1 MNPNIFKAYDVRGV
15 YPTELDEAIFHEIGR
30 AFVTYLKARR
40 IGVGRDM
47 RVSSPSLAA
56 AFIAG
61 AREQGADVVDY
72 GMIAT
77 DMIYYAVGT
86 DDLDGGAQI
95 TASHNPKQY
104 NGCKMVG
111 RGNVPLSGEAGI
123 SDIRDMIAGK
133 RIPPAAAKP
142 GNLTQRSALDG
153 YVQHVLSFIDPA
165 IIKPF
170 RTVLD
175 AGCGMGGLVAPPL
188 FKALPCK
195 VDALCF
201 TIDGT
206 FPTHEANPLIEENR
220 RDIVERVK
228 STGAEIG
235 IAWDG
240 DADRCFFIDEDGE
253 FVSGDFVTALLAH
266 AFMLKEPGATVVYDL
281 RASYAVKDMAT
292 EYGGKA
298 VMNRVGHAFFKGRM
312 RELNAVFGGEVT
324 GHYYFRENFYCDN
337 GFIPALLIL
346 ELMSKKNQSLKQLL
360 EPLRAKYFIS
370 GEINTKVPTMDVV
383 GAKLAAIESHYKD
396 AKISK
401 LDGVSVEYPDWH
413 FNVRP
418 SNTEPLL
425 RLNLEGTTPA
435 QMEARRDEVLAII
448 RA

>member
-47 RVSSPSLAA
+47 RVSSPGLAA

-61 AREQGADVVDY
+61 ARAQGADVVDY

-435 QMEARRDEVLAII
+435 QMAARRDEVLAII